1 MKFIISIHDIFPQS
15 LKQTASI
22 VDFAD
27 RHGLGPLILLISPGF
42 AWKAGEVEVLQKLC
56 ARGHIPAGHGWDHDI
71 QGFKGFYH
79 RLHGLILSRR
89 QAEHLAL
96 EPGELKAMIG
106 KCYSWFSRHKLP
118 APDLYVPPA
127 WAMGRLT
134 RQDLQKLP
142 FRWYETLTGI
152 YDSHRDIFYN
162 LPLMG
167 FQADTALRK
176 VFLNIFNRSSLAA
189 GGILSRPVR
198 VALHPFDFQLRLGN
212 FLRDMLSGRGLIPLS
227 RIETPSFDQLFCS
240 SRQG

>member
-1 MKFIISIHDIFPQS
+1 MKFIISVHDVFPQS
-15 LKQTASI
+15 LKQVASI

-42 AWKAGEVEVLQKLC
+42 AWKEDELRILGDLL
-56 ARGHIPAGHGWDHDI
+56 ARGHIPAGHGWNHDI
-71 QGFKGFYH
+71 QEFKGLYH

-96 EPGELKAMIG
+96 ERRELKAMISE
-106 KCYSWFSRHKLP
+106 CYFWFSQSQLP

-134 RQDLQKLP
+134 RQDLQELP

-152 YDSHRDIFYN
+152 YDSRRDIFRR

-167 FQADTALRK
+167 FQADTAIRQ
-176 VFLNIFNRSSLAA
+176 VFLNLFNRTCLLA
-189 GGILSRPVR
+189 GRIVSRPVR
-198 VALHPFDFQLRLGN
+198 VALHPFDFQLRLKD
-212 FLRDMLSGRGLIPLS
+212 FLLDLLSGRGLIPLS
-227 RIETPSFDQLFCS
+227 GIQVQSLDQLFCS